1 MKVSELKP
9 DDQSSADV
17 RHELVAL
24 TSICFF
30 ISLLAAIVFAS
41 YFNKGTI
48 QNVFSYVGADGP
60 AGYANSVKPKELGVH
75 LFGDYLLPR
84 WQSDLKSPWFISD
97 PSAGPVNNYLPF
109 TMAVFW
115 LFGRV
120 AYWQSFVVFMS
131 LGVGTM
137 LASIYLSLRGPSPIR
152 KLQLISSGILVT
164 GPFIA
169 LIDRGNIQVLLTAL
183 CCLSLFLWFSNRKTM
198 GAIALGL
205 AVALKGYPILL
216 LILWVREKRWRDCLI
231 SISTILFVTITPLF
245 FYSGGAVTNISRIL
259 RNVRSN
265 EELYAHQSLAYNNS
279 LKGTLLSIESL
290 NIPILGTFAS
300 FCYEHA
306 LILTL
311 GLVFIFCSVA
321 LSKIATSG
329 EVILICVALMTICV
343 DYVGA
348 YAVSLYFLVFMIA
361 DQNLSYLSRWKMRLI
376 FFATA
381 VALAPKY
388 IPIRFWSQSI
398 DSTLPTYG
406 SLFGGVCGL
415 LILGIIGL
423 TICQRISDKYK
434 DKSIHLGLLRGL
446 GN

>member
-1 MKVSELKP
+1 
-9 DDQSSADV
+9 
-17 RHELVAL
+17 
-24 TSICFF
+24 
-30 ISLLAAIVFAS
+30 
-41 YFNKGTI
+41 
-48 QNVFSYVGADGP
+48 
-60 AGYANSVKPKELGVH
+60 
-75 LFGDYLLPR
+75 
-84 WQSDLKSPWFISD
+84 
-97 PSAGPVNNYLPF
+97 
-109 TMAVFW
+109 MAVFW